1 MDMAELEVTVERC
14 REGDEDAWSALV
26 STTLRP
32 IYRLCA
38 SYAPSA
44 AEAEE
49 LCQEVYFKL
58 WENLHRYTPG
68 SNFMAWAWRVAKNL
82 IIDSYRRSRREREA
96 AWLDPEIIDK
106 LYGQSEAHL
115 RNMFKEAESAAPAI
129 IFIDEIIDRLPAADD
144 PHEQTERRQRLR
156 LIATSLRQIS
166 EELATLVL
174 MRDFAGMSYQE
185 MAEATDLPLGTVK
198 SRLNRARLELATS
211 VRRRVQIRAV
221 PPEGSVAEGSA

>member
-1 MDMAELEVTVERC
+1 MAELETTVERC

-26 STTLRP
+26 GTTLRP
-32 IYRLCA
+32 VYRLCA

-58 WENLHRYTPG
+58 WENLHLYKPG
-68 SNFMAWAWRVAKNL
+68 SNFMAWAWRGAKTL
-82 IIDSYRRSRREREA
+82 IIDSYRHSRREREA
-96 AWLDPEIIDK
+96 AWLDPEIIN
-106 LYGQSEAHL
+106 Q
-115 RNMFKEAESAAPAI
+115 
-129 IFIDEIIDRLPAADD
+129 LPATDD
-144 PHEQTERRQRLR
+144 VHEQTERRQRLR
-156 LIATSLRQIS
+156 LIATSLRQIP

-185 MAEATDLPLGTVK
+185 LAEATELPLGTVK

-211 VRRRVQIRAV
+211 VRRRTEIRAV
-221 PPEGSVAEGSA
+221 PSAAGLLDGSA

>member
-1 MDMAELEVTVERC
+1 MDMAELENTVERC

-32 IYRLCA
+32 LYRLCA

-58 WENLHRYTPG
+58 WENLHRYKAG

-96 AWLDPEIIDK
+96 AWLDPEV
-106 LYGQSEAHL
+106 
-115 RNMFKEAESAAPAI
+115 
-129 IFIDEIIDRLPAADD
+129 IDRLPAADD
-144 PHEQTERRQRLR
+144 PHEETERRQRLR
-156 LIATSLRQIS
+156 LISTSLRQIS
-166 EELATLVL
+166 EELSTLVL

-185 MAEATDLPLGTVK
+185 MAEATELPLGTVK
-198 SRLNRARLELATS
+198 SRLNRARLELASS
-211 VRRRVQIRAV
+211 VRRRVQIHAV
-221 PPEGSVAEGSA
+221 PNPGDIAGGSA

>member
-1 MDMAELEVTVERC
+1 MDMAELETTVERC

-26 STTLRP
+26 GTTLRP
-32 IYRLCA
+32 LYRLCA

-49 LCQEVYFKL
+49 LCQEVYFRL
-58 WENLHRYTPG
+58 WENLHYYKPG

-96 AWLDPEIIDK
+96 AWLDPEV
-106 LYGQSEAHL
+106 
-115 RNMFKEAESAAPAI
+115 
-129 IFIDEIIDRLPAADD
+129 IDRLPATDD
-144 PHEQTERRQRLR
+144 PHEETERRQRLR
-156 LIATSLRQIS
+156 LISTSLRQIS

-185 MAEATDLPLGTVK
+185 MAEATELPLGTVK
-198 SRLNRARLELATS
+198 SRLNRARLELAAS
-211 VRRRVQIRAV
+211 VRRRLQIHVV
-221 PPEGSVAEGSA
+221 PSADSLAGGSA

>member
-58 WENLHRYTPG
+58 WENLYRYKPG

-96 AWLDPEIIDK
+96 AWLDPEIID
-106 LYGQSEAHL
+106 
-115 RNMFKEAESAAPAI
+115 
-129 IFIDEIIDRLPAADD
+129 RLPAADD

-156 LIATSLRQIS
+156 LIASSLRQIP
-166 EELATLVL
+166 EELASLVL
-174 MRDFAGMSYQE
+174 MRDFGGLSYKE
-185 MAEATDLPLGTVK
+185 MAEATELPLGTVK

-211 VRRRVQIRAV
+211 VRRRLQIRAV
-221 PPEGSVAEGSA
+221 PPVETAAEGSA

>member
-1 MDMAELEVTVERC
+1 MEMAELESTVERC

-26 STTLRP
+26 SATLRP

-82 IIDSYRRSRREREA
+82 IIDTYRRSRREREA
-96 AWLDPEIIDK
+96 AWLD
-106 LYGQSEAHL
+106 S
-115 RNMFKEAESAAPAI
+115 
-129 IFIDEIIDRLPAADD
+129 EIIDRLPGSDD
-144 PHEQTERRQRLR
+144 PHEQTERRQQLR
-156 LIATSLRQIS
+156 LISSSLRQIS

-174 MRDFAGMSYQE
+174 MRDFAGLSYQE
-185 MAEATDLPLGTVK
+185 MAEATELPLGTVK
-198 SRLNRARLELATS
+198 SRLNRARLELAAA
-211 VRRRVQIRAV
+211 VRRRMQIRAV
-221 PPEGSVAEGSA
+221 PPAGSIAEGSA

>member
-58 WENLHRYTPG
+58 WENLHRYKTG

-82 IIDSYRRSRREREA
+82 IIDTYRRSRREREA
-96 AWLDPEIIDK
+96 AWLDPEIID
-106 LYGQSEAHL
+106 
-115 RNMFKEAESAAPAI
+115 
-129 IFIDEIIDRLPAADD
+129 RLPAADD
-144 PHEQTERRQRLR
+144 PHEQTERKQRLR

-174 MRDFAGMSYQE
+174 MRDFAGMSYLE
-185 MAEATDLPLGTVK
+185 MAEATELPLGTVK

-211 VRRRVQIRAV
+211 VRRRAQIRAV
-221 PPEGSVAEGSA
+221 PPAGSVVEGSA

>member
-1 MDMAELEVTVERC
+1 MDMAELEITVERC

-26 STTLRP
+26 GTTLRP

-58 WENLHRYTPG
+58 WENLHRYKAG

-96 AWLDPEIIDK
+96 AWLDPEIID
-106 LYGQSEAHL
+106 
-115 RNMFKEAESAAPAI
+115 
-129 IFIDEIIDRLPAADD
+129 RLPAADD

-156 LIATSLRQIS
+156 LIATSLRQIP
-166 EELATLVL
+166 EELPTLVL
-174 MRDFAGMSYQE
+174 MRDFAGLSYQE
-185 MAEATDLPLGTVK
+185 MSEATDVPLGTVK

-221 PPEGSVAEGSA
+221 PPEGSMAEGSA

>member
-1 MDMAELEVTVERC
+1 MDMAELEITVERC

-26 STTLRP
+26 GTTLRP

-58 WENLHRYTPG
+58 WENLHRYKAG

-96 AWLDPEIIDK
+96 AWLDPEIID
-106 LYGQSEAHL
+106 
-115 RNMFKEAESAAPAI
+115 
-129 IFIDEIIDRLPAADD
+129 RLPAADD

-156 LIATSLRQIS
+156 LIATSLRQIP

-174 MRDFAGMSYQE
+174 MRDFAGLSYQE
-185 MAEATDLPLGTVK
+185 MSEATDVPLGTVK

-221 PPEGSVAEGSA
+221 PPAGSMAEGSA